1 MHCTICGDPRPA
13 VLAYNRRAW
22 SAAAVE
28 DFERWGSKDHDL
40 DQKSSWARSKKIATI
55 CHYAEICAIWP
66 LIHWSNARSL
76 LPTTPIGQVP
86 RHKCLDPEGHAFKW
100 RSKILPRCEL
110 VRLDQNTKP
119 RVTLFVPGVFL
130 SSCYSLCLLVCFY
143 RGFMKGS
150 LSTFL
155 RKAPVL
161 TVIFQV
167 GFKATLRILKEP
179 TVDMQCLLGIGIL
192 HLISIPNYISI

>member
-66 LIHWSNARSL
+66 LIPGAMPDLFSLQHLLDRFRDTNVLILKDTPLNGGRKSCRDVSWSGWIRIQNLVL
-76 LPTTPIGQVP
+76 L
-86 RHKCLDPEGHAFKW
+86 CLFLECSSP
-100 RSKILPRCEL
+100 L
-110 VRLDQNTKP
+110 
-119 RVTLFVPGVFL
+119 VTLFVSWFA
-130 SSCYSLCLLVCFY
+130 
-143 RGFMKGS
+143 
-150 LSTFL
+150 STV
-155 RKAPVL
+155 A
-161 TVIFQV
+161 
-167 GFKATLRILKEP
+167 
-179 TVDMQCLLGIGIL
+179 
-192 HLISIPNYISI
+192 S